1 MTQRRLKMAN
11 YGTEIVEDLNVPK
24 CDLTYFKKKL
34 KGRLALLTGIRTLP
48 ANSHITLADIRK
60 PFCVIGDPGTGKTEG
75 IASVVHE
82 LNAILSDDKKL
93 NFKEIK
99 LSTYSVGEL
108 SGIPIVKSA
117 NGKIDGSTSKKLEDE
132 VIRLMVPDLP
142 VAERDGEYGVLFID
156 EITTAELYQVQPALG
171 LTDGTRKINTYKLP
185 EHWMVVAAG
194 NGPNCTNFVAFPS
207 MLISRFRVFDIEY
220 KLEDFL
226 DYAHDPERGNISADI
241 LAYLNLKPDAV
252 VHMEGSDMDK
262 AGKAYPCPR
271 SWTAL
276 SKALQIEELDS
287 DEPLSIADIRQT
299 AGQYIG
305 GIEGDKFATFCQLKT
320 DMNYSP
326 KKIIEGKEAKPT
338 HAIKKEVL
346 LLTFQ
351 HTLKLLQ
358 TDVLPNLVIEE
369 TPLGLNFAGDD
380 AIMKIANFTSWFLSF
395 INYDF
400 DTVMSVI
407 VNMVHVE
414 PRLTQLYSDL
424 DFMELCPEL
433 KDVLNN
439 PQISDYMCSI
449 GSLC

>member
-1 MTQRRLKMAN
+1 
-11 YGTEIVEDLNVPK
+11 
-24 CDLTYFKKKL
+24 
-34 KGRLALLTGIRTLP
+34 
-48 ANSHITLADIRK
+48 
-60 PFCVIGDPGTGKTEG
+60 
-75 IASVVHE
+75 
-82 LNAILSDDKKL
+82 
-93 NFKEIK
+93 
-99 LSTYSVGEL
+99 
-108 SGIPIVKSA
+108 
-117 NGKIDGSTSKKLEDE
+117 
-132 VIRLMVPDLP
+132 
-142 VAERDGEYGVLFID
+142 
-156 EITTAELYQVQPALG
+156 
-171 LTDGTRKINTYKLP
+171 
-185 EHWMVVAAG
+185 
-194 NGPNCTNFVAFPS
+194 
-207 MLISRFRVFDIEY
+207 
-220 KLEDFL
+220 
-226 DYAHDPERGNISADI
+226 
-241 LAYLNLKPDAV
+241 
-252 VHMEGSDMDK
+252 
-262 AGKAYPCPR
+262 
-271 SWTAL
+271 
-276 SKALQIEELDS
+276 
-287 DEPLSIADIRQT
+287 
-299 AGQYIG
+299 
-305 GIEGDKFATFCQLKT
+305 
-320 DMNYSP
+320 MNYSP